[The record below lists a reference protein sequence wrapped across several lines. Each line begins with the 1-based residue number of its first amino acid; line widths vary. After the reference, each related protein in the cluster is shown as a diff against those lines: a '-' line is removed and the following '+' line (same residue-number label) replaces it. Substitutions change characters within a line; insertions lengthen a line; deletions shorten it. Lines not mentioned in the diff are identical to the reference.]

1 MRARTSETRLQILGV
16 KAGEIADLEVQLL
29 LLGWSSDYLTASKD
43 DGGLGRGLG
52 KATGLRCSVRR
63 ICMWRNRFMTGV
75 LSMDKTGHVKV

>member
-43 DGGLGRGLG
+43 DGRLGRGLG
-52 KATGLRCSVRR
+52 KATGLRCSIRR
-63 ICMWRNRFMTGV
+63 IRMWSNSLKIGAF
-75 LSMDKTGHVKV
+75 SMDKIGHVRV